1 LKILLDTMVLSELR
15 KARPSKQVI
24 AWMRAQEPS
33 AIGLSVI
40 TLGEV
45 ERGIEK
51 VRKTNPTFSA
61 ELAAWLEKM
70 VLLYNANI
78 VPFEAS
84 HARLWGRLSA
94 KHGHEGADVLIAA
107 SAMCLGL
114 KVATR
119 NISDFSQL
127 GVEVINPFDYQI

>member
-1 LKILLDTMVLSELR
+1 
-15 KARPSKQVI
+15 
-24 AWMRAQEPS
+24 
-33 AIGLSVI
+33 
-40 TLGEV
+40 
-45 ERGIEK
+45 
-51 VRKTNPTFSA
+51 
-61 ELAAWLEKM
+61 
-70 VLLYNANI
+70 LLYNANI

>member
-1 LKILLDTMVLSELR
+1 MVLSELR

-24 AWMRAQEPS
+24 TWMRAQEPS
-33 AIGLSVI
+33 SIGLSVI
-40 TLGEV
+40 TLSEV

-51 VRKTNPTFSA
+51 VRKTNPEFSN

-70 VLLYNANI
+70 VLFYDSSI

-84 HARLWGRLSA
+84 HARLWGKLSA

-114 KVATR
+114 KIATR
-119 NISDFSQL
+119 NIDDFSRL
-127 GVEVINPFDYQI
+127 GVDVINPFEYQI